1 MVAWVVEA
9 ALTASAIEE
18 VWVATDAEAIAHEAE
33 AAGARA
39 ILVTSECASGTDRV
53 AAAARSVAA
62 DVYVNLQG
70 DEPLVEPD
78 DIDALAC
85 VFRREAGTRMAT
97 LARPLDRPEDLA
109 SPDVVKVVC
118 DAAGFALYFSRSP
131 IPYCRG
137 RGAGPAWGKG
147 PVRPLR
153 HLGAYAF
160 RAEALGPS
168 RNFPRENSS
177 GRNAWSSCE
186 PSRPAGG
193 FGSSPPGASRWGWIA
208 RRICCARRRR
218 CGRASTPDG
227 WAVESRAAGSP
238 LGERGSIEGL
248 SPGETG
254 CAPSSSS

>member
-1 MVAWVVEA
+1 MIAWVVEA

-33 AAGARA
+33 AAGART

-70 DEPLVEPD
+70 DEPLVEPE
-78 DIDALAC
+78 DIDALAS

-118 DAAGFALYFSRSP
+118 DADGFALYFSRSP
-131 IPYCRG
+131 IPYCRD
-137 RGAGPAWGKG
+137 RGAGAASGKA
-147 PVRPLR
+147 PVPPLR

-160 RAEALGPS
+160 RAEAL
-168 RNFPRENSS
+168 RAFAEL
-177 GRNAWSSCE
+177 
-186 PSRPAGG
+186 
-193 FGSSPPGASRWGWIA
+193 PPGDLEQTECLEQLRALEAGWRIRVLPA
-208 RRICCARRRR
+208 RGESLGVDRPEDLLRAEKAMRARFDP
-218 CGRASTPDG
+218 GR
-227 WAVESRAAGSP
+227 
-238 LGERGSIEGL
+238 LG
-248 SPGETG
+248 
-254 CAPSSSS
+254 C